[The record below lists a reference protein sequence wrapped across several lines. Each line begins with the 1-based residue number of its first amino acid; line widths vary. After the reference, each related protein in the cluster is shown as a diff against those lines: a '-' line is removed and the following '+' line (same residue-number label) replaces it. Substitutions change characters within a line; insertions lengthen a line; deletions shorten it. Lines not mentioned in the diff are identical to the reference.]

1 MSNKNNIDNDFG
13 EIVLYYADWCVYSNK
28 MLPEWAKFEEYAKI
42 NFKKLKIKKINCD
55 HEIIVDNG
63 ISSYPT
69 IILSENN
76 KKKEYNGDRSLN
88 SFIKFIESNC
98 YDQIN
103 ESETEIKNLRGT
115 LMTLCYS
122 IHDIISNNSFKM
134 EKNHIEELKDYIETI
149 MIWAFVK
156 EKISISEYEQKIDE
170 VNKKYND
177 IIKTYNDIIKTY
189 THTQI
194 KEDNIK
200 EDNIEDEIK
209 INIEI

>member
-28 MLPEWAKFEEYAKI
+28 MLPEWTKFEEYVKT
-42 NFKKLKIKKINCD
+42 NFLKLGIKKINCD

-69 IILSENN
+69 IILFSDN
-76 KKKEYNGDRSLN
+76 KKKEYNGDRSIN
-88 SFIKFIESNC
+88 SFIKFIESNG

-103 ESETEIKNLRGT
+103 ESETEIKKRRT

-156 EKISISEYEQKIDE
+156 EKISMSEYEQKIDE

-177 IIKTYNDIIKTY
+177 IIKTYTQ
-189 THTQI
+189 TQI

-209 INIEI
+209 ISIEI